1 MTLSVIKA
9 VEEAGIRIVRVV
21 TDNHQTN
28 TAMFRDM
35 SEHSTL
41 QPVVRHPVREGDP
54 LFLSFDPNHLIK
66 NLRTNLLEREMFDGV
81 EPIRGGFFLHTL
93 YEIQEQLLVKPVRLL
108 SRAHVQPNNLEKM
121 KVCRAT
127 LIFSPD
133 VINTL
138 EYLQE
143 HPHSHEKASEFS
155 DCGSTIAFMKAIS
168 MWYDLHD
175 ISTWKSRQTP
185 FVEADDDRLTWLEV
199 DFISFLENIKV
210 RSGESRAKFLT
221 KETYEATVMTTRSTV
236 AVVEYLLTDLGFKY
250 VLTRPFNSDPVESL
264 FSCFRQFNG
273 GNDRVDARTAV
284 FTAEKLLKASI
295 LEAARHG
302 NAPSSSECQ
311 AALRCANVT
320 CEVKNPAVP
329 EDALAV
335 LWKIQHVMKYDEVPS
350 EMEFAPLTYLAGY
363 LVFVCE
369 RKVTCPECKLLL
381 KGKPS
386 RDGAYKFVSGLDQG
400 GLSYARPEAVWLC
413 KLICTFVERA
423 LIEPVS
429 ATFSAL
435 QPVYFSSPR
444 EER

>member
-35 SEHSTL
+35 SEDNTL
-41 QPVVRHPVREGDP
+41 QPVVRHPVRVDDP

-66 NLRTNLLEREMFDGV
+66 NLRTNLLERE
-81 EPIRGGFFLHTL
+81 I
-93 YEIQEQLLVKPVRLL
+93 
-108 SRAHVQPNNLEKM
+108 
-121 KVCRAT
+121 
-127 LIFSPD
+127 
-133 VINTL
+133 
-138 EYLQE
+138 
-143 HPHSHEKASEFS
+143 
-155 DCGSTIAFMKAIS
+155 
-168 MWYDLHD
+168 
-175 ISTWKSRQTP
+175 
-185 FVEADDDRLTWLEV
+185 
-199 DFISFLENIKV
+199 
-210 RSGESRAKFLT
+210 
-221 KETYEATVMTTRSTV
+221 
-236 AVVEYLLTDLGFKY
+236 FKY
-250 VLTRPFNSDPVESL
+250 VLTWPFNSDPVEFL

-302 NAPSSSECQ
+302 NAPSSLKCQ
-311 AALRCANVT
+311 VAMRCANVT

-350 EMEFAPLTYLAGY
+350 EIEFAPLTYLAGY

-423 LIEPVS
+423 LMSAKLRRCARISKLLSNAVLPRLKDCPVMWCKGCIYPQHCEELCEIFVKKLLRPLL
-429 ATFSAL
+429 ANWAGD
-435 QPVYFSSPR
+435 VNSSLESILKLSRKPLSR
-444 EER
+444 KVLRL

>member
-35 SEHSTL
+35 SEGNTL

-81 EPIRGGFFLHTL
+81 ERIRGGFFLHTL
-93 YEIQEQLLVKPVRLL
+93 YEIQEQLLVKP
-108 SRAHVQPNNLEKM
+108 
-121 KVCRAT
+121 
-127 LIFSPD
+127 
-133 VINTL
+133 
-138 EYLQE
+138 
-143 HPHSHEKASEFS
+143 
-155 DCGSTIAFMKAIS
+155 
-168 MWYDLHD
+168 
-175 ISTWKSRQTP
+175 SRQTP

-311 AALRCANVT
+311 AALSCANVT

-350 EMEFAPLTYLAGY
+350 EIEFAPLTYLAGY

-423 LIEPVS
+423 LMSAKLRRCARISKLLSNAVLPCLKDCPVMWCKDCIYPQHCEELCEIFVKKLLRPLL
-429 ATFSAL
+429 ANWAGD
-435 QPVYFSSPR
+435 VNSSLESILKLSRKPLSR
-444 EER
+444 KVLRL